1 MVTLIYITQKTNI
14 PYLYAEL
21 LRGQNEK
28 LPRSL
33 VTSDEKSFRIAWAQF
48 QKHEKNW
55 HNS

>member
-48 QKHEKNW
+48 QKHEKKLT
-55 HNS
+55 